1 MTHSISFA
9 ELINLAIGTPELG
22 NVNFNALH
30 LFLHSL
36 LDHLHLKDM
45 KKEITDDELDFIKPP
60 KDLATSVAT
69 SEVVQPARKSS
80 SIFHQLH
87 DRVVALEKQLNFLN
101 EAPTTAELLARSQ
114 GAAQPAQDMWQIMQ
128 LKKKMEMN
136 EAGMTKAMTT
146 LQELL
151 SNICTLQTATEGFQG
166 ELGQLK
172 EHFTKLNVDE
182 MREQLTR
189 LDEQAR
195 KMDGIREQL
204 GRLGSLADA
213 SDLVR
218 WSSLCEMLT
227 GKSYTDPEG
236 LEKSSREVLA
246 TLGQLPQ
253 KHEVLL
259 AQITQLEEQMKQA
272 GLRGLSGE
280 PPEMETLLERINWIQ
295 SQAEKGKESLKGTM
309 DQMQRLKDQCEKLQ
323 TGMERLMRSTS
334 DIQSMRIMLEQLDI
348 TKADKAL
355 IQEEMNVKADKSQL
369 EAKVNH
375 VELQSA
381 TAQLSEMMQDLLQ
394 KMSLQDKDWQKAL
407 EKLFTDMDCKL
418 DRMALDPLSRQLEQ
432 VWQVIK
438 KYLSEGPRFDADS
451 AAGFKKQLFERV
463 KCISCDRPV
472 TMMTGP
478 HMVTMRKGSARRRP
492 ASASGYEHLTRLQ
505 SKDGE
510 ASEAS
515 GAQPPQTCWQCQAHH
530 QACSIKRLTRSQ
542 DLTTIYPYGDPTAIT
557 YDNTEVDI
565 LGVNGVLYKGR
576 VDSQAVERSLALQR
590 EFTVLKC
597 PRPPLGNRMERA
609 RSAYADVSA
618 SPYALPSVRRI
629 APGRQQ
635 QLQLQQEITF
645 ETVDGTVAS
654 TFSQSNFKSGG
665 RLAGM

>member
-60 KDLATSVAT
+60 KDLASSVVSA
-69 SEVVQPARKSS
+69 EVMEPAKKSS

-87 DRVVALEKQLNFLN
+87 DRVVALEKQLSFLN
-101 EAPTTAELLARSQ
+101 EAPSTAELLARSQ

-136 EAGMTKAMTT
+136 EAGMTKAMNT
-146 LQELL
+146 LQDLL
-151 SNICTLQTATEGFQG
+151 NNICTLQTTTEGFQG

-172 EHFTKLNVDE
+172 ENFTKLNADE
-182 MREQLTR
+182 LREQLTR

-204 GRLGSLADA
+204 GKLGSDS
-213 SDLVR
+213 SDLVH

-227 GKSYTDPEG
+227 GKSYTDSEI

-246 TLGQLPQ
+246 TLGQLPE

-259 AQITQLEEQMKQA
+259 AQITQLEEQMKRA
-272 GLRGLSGE
+272 GLWGFSGE
-280 PPEMETLLERINWIQ
+280 PLEIETLLERINLIQ
-295 SQAEKGKESLKGTM
+295 SQAEKEKESLQGTM
-309 DQMQRLKDQCEKLQ
+309 DQMHRLRDQCEKLQ
-323 TGMERLMRSTS
+323 TGMERLMKSTS
-334 DIQSMRIMLEQLDI
+334 DIQTMRIMLEQLDI
-348 TKADKAL
+348 AKADKAM
-355 IQEEMNVKADKSQL
+355 IQEEMSVKADKSQL
-369 EAKVNH
+369 EAKANQ

-381 TAQLSEMMQDLLQ
+381 TDQLSDMMQDLLQ

-438 KYLSEGPRFDADS
+438 RYLSEGPRFDADS

-478 HMVTMRKGSARRRP
+478 HMVTKRKGSLRPRP
-492 ASASGYEHLTRLQ
+492 ASASGYEHLARLER
-505 SKDGE
+505 KDGE
-510 ASEAS
+510 ASETS
-515 GAQPPQTCWQCQAHH
+515 TNQPPHTCWQCQAHH
-530 QACSIKRLTRSQ
+530 QACRIKRLTRSQ
-542 DLTTIYPYGDPTAIT
+542 DLTTIYPYADLAAIT

-576 VDSQAVERSLALQR
+576 MGSQAVERSLALQR
-590 EFTVLKC
+590 EFTVLKS

-609 RSAYADVSA
+609 RSAYADFST
-618 SPYALPSVRRI
+618 SPYAMPSIRRI
-629 APGRQQ
+629 APGRQHQVQMQ
-635 QLQLQQEITF
+635 QQISF
-645 ETVDGTVAS
+645 ETVDRTVAP
-654 TFSQSNFKSGG
+654 TFNQSYFKNGG
-665 RLAGM
+665 RLPGM